1 MSDPTWFYLTAEFKV
16 GNIAVPIIQHMID
29 LSGEPAKERN
39 QLPKHPFFDTP
50 KWRSMLVLS
59 SETHMTAT
67 TEFRYDSY
75 TERYQLIVNSS
86 FSHNTEIP
94 LFLSWLRTFD
104 QGLDGY
110 RGFYQLPETDH
121 PTLIYRRDG
130 TWEFRSP
137 HHMGAL
143 LSPRIDR
150 EASWLMNHRRRA
162 NGEV

>member
-1 MSDPTWFYLTAEFKV
+1 MGDPTWFYLTAEFKE
-16 GNIAVPIIQHMID
+16 GNPAVPIIQHMID
-29 LSGEPAKERN
+29 LSGEPAKARK
-39 QLPKHPFFDTP
+39 QLPDHPFFDTV

-59 SETHMTAT
+59 SDVHMTTT

-86 FSHNTEIP
+86 FKHTNEIP
-94 LFLSWLRTFD
+94 LLLSWLRPYD

-121 PTLIYRRDG
+121 PSLIYRREG

-137 HHMGAL
+137 YHMGAI
-143 LSPRIDR
+143 LSPRIERDAR
-150 EASWLMNHRRRA
+150 EARRH
-162 NGEV
+162 G